1 MVVEVGIDDRGAA
14 VPQLQGRGLLS
25 GVRKAVNIDQLR
37 RIVAVT
43 DQQAERAEA
52 EAILDGISLI
62 DHLTYPEAG
71 EIVAIT
77 LVTDDGGPLRSFRF
91 EHCITARPELCH
103 VRTRVRPPGSTVSV
117 NAPSRA

>member
-1 MVVEVGIDDRGAA
+1 M
-14 VPQLQGRGLLS
+14 
-25 GVRKAVNIDQLR
+25 
-37 RIVAVT
+37 
-43 DQQAERAEA
+43 
-52 EAILDGISLI
+52 LDGISLI

-77 LVTDDGGPLRSFRF
+77 LVTDDGEPLRSFRF